1 MPRRIGICDKI
12 AFLIVA
18 ICLFNLSY
26 LLKINTKADPS
37 VTPDI
42 NINEE
47 ESMKTN
53 KPGSDHSVT
62 PDININEEKS
72 MKTNQPGL
80 DYSVTPHINI
90 DEKKSM
96 KTNQPGSEADESKCK
111 LKCRFNLRDPKAF
124 AGCNFDFLPQ
134 YEGACRDA
142 RIWAVFLY
150 LLVACIMIVCAIVLF
165 NKDDNNDP
173 Y

>member
-47 ESMKTN
+47 NSMKTN
-53 KPGSDHSVT
+53 KPGSDYSVT
-62 PDININEEKS
+62 PD
-72 MKTNQPGL
+72 
-80 DYSVTPHINI
+80 INI

-150 LLVACIMIVCAIVLF
+150 LLVACIMIVC
-165 NKDDNNDP
+165 
-173 Y
+173 

>member
-42 NINEE
+42 NI
-47 ESMKTN
+47 
-53 KPGSDHSVT
+53 D
-62 PDININEEKS
+62 EEKS
-72 MKTNQPGL
+72 MKTN
-80 DYSVTPHINI
+80 
-90 DEKKSM
+90 K
-96 KTNQPGSEADESKCK
+96 PGSEADESKCK

-124 AGCNFDFLPQ
+124 AGCIFDFLPQ